1 MLHRQPV
8 MSICIPGCRRGKSLL
23 QVNETELFP
32 ALMHKFEDPDAEN
45 GDAMESLFD
54 HPQGESQADA
64 SMKQDVQVGRPQ
76 WLMSCRNSGDVSA
89 ELKASACSHF

>member
-1 MLHRQPV
+1 M
-8 MSICIPGCRRGKSLL
+8 PGCRRANAVL

-32 ALMHKFEDPDAEN
+32 ALMHTFEDLDAEN

-64 SMKQDVQVGRPQ
+64 SMKQDVQVVLSLWP
-76 WLMSCRNSGDVSA
+76 MSCRSSADVSA
-89 ELKASACSHF
+89 ELKASACSHY

>member
-1 MLHRQPV
+1 MTSH
-8 MSICIPGCRRGKSLL
+8 L

-32 ALMHKFEDPDAEN
+32 ALMHTFEDPDAEN

-64 SMKQDVQVGRPQ
+64 SMKQDVQVGLP
-76 WLMSCRNSGDVSA
+76 
-89 ELKASACSHF
+89 